1 MYRVRTVQISLQV
14 TARDRD
20 GSRVVYTG
28 ITGDQAMVE
37 SLELDPRTGELTIT
51 DNSHLDRETKDSE
64 CQCCLLLCQVI
75 MCLIFFAAYVLQI
88 EAQDENGNPGIS
100 QKARAR
106 LVITVEDVND
116 MPPLFKQRK
125 YEGFMTSDL
134 SRLRNNLQVEA
145 VDLDKTGTI
154 NSDVR

>member
-14 TARDRD
+14 TARDQD

-64 CQCCLLLCQVI
+64 CYLLLYQFSS
-75 MCLIFFAAYVLQI
+75 L
-88 EAQDENGNPGIS
+88 
-100 QKARAR
+100 
-106 LVITVEDVND
+106 
-116 MPPLFKQRK
+116 
-125 YEGFMTSDL
+125 
-134 SRLRNNLQVEA
+134 
-145 VDLDKTGTI
+145 
-154 NSDVR
+154 